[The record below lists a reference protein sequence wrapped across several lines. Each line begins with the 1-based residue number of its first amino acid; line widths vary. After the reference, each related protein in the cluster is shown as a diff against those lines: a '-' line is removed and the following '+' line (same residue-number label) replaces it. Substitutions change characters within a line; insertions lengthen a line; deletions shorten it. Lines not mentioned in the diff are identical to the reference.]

1 MRMWNIWRMTNGH
14 PLSGGY
20 PIPDRPNIFKQ
31 CSIHTWFFL
40 NHVVFWGIGYYFVK
54 PAFSYL
60 SLCLDIYISSTFR
73 FTIFIAKGIE
83 NDTTDYLVLCPWIK
97 MTILIFGLEEQ
108 KPKRG
113 IILESRTNASK
124 CLNLHVELSGF
135 GGFHQHHQHCHCHM
149 MIIFI
154 TITLVTVPLALLF
167 LLCEFQTHVSL
178 SSWTPSTIPVDRSGG
193 ANIGNWAT
201 SPSRKSRGFQFWK
214 LFQNIFENIGWGVFC
229 KVQSIPLPAKDWT
242 GI

>member
-1 MRMWNIWRMTNGH
+1 
-14 PLSGGY
+14 
-20 PIPDRPNIFKQ
+20 
-31 CSIHTWFFL
+31 
-40 NHVVFWGIGYYFVK
+40 
-54 PAFSYL
+54 
-60 SLCLDIYISSTFR
+60 
-73 FTIFIAKGIE
+73 
-83 NDTTDYLVLCPWIK
+83 

-178 SSWTPSTIPVDRSGG
+178 SSSTPSTIPVDRSGG
-193 ANIGNWAT
+193 ANIGN
-201 SPSRKSRGFQFWK
+201 
-214 LFQNIFENIGWGVFC
+214 
-229 KVQSIPLPAKDWT
+229 
-242 GI
+242 

>member
-135 GGFHQHHQHCHCHM
+135 GGFHQHHQHQQHHQHHQHHQHCHCHM

-154 TITLVTVPLALLF
+154 TITLVTAASTSVHPLQISNP
-167 LLCEFQTHVSL
+167 CIIVIMNTVNHSRWQ
-178 SSWTPSTIPVDRSGG
+178 
-193 ANIGNWAT
+193 IG
-201 SPSRKSRGFQFWK
+201 R
-214 LFQNIFENIGWGVFC
+214 C
-229 KVQSIPLPAKDWT
+229 
-242 GI
+242 